1 MKRLKDHV
9 TEKNLLELPMAVL
22 RAIARELNV
31 KCPTEKLKPELV
43 SSIIERRYGIIVIND
58 KKTKGAKPKANL
70 DVSEYIE
77 EVFEKQDD
85 YMPSDTLTFSDSGDE
100 DVLEKFE
107 DYVEVQ
113 GVFEKIQDYGFLR
126 VNNFENSKDDVFVS
140 QQMIAKYKL
149 KEGDKVRCL
158 ARQEKKENKNEAKA
172 LKSVIKINDLA
183 PEKFASRKDFEQL
196 VPYYPTDKFCLETQ
210 DNLDD
215 LSIRCIEIFSPIGKG
230 QRGLIVSPPKTGKTT
245 LIKKLARA
253 IETNH
258 KEVKLFILLI
268 DERPEEV
275 TDIKR
280 YVSSE
285 VYFSTF
291 DEKAEHHIK
300 VSESVLNRAKRFVE
314 AGRDVV
320 ILMDSITRLARA
332 YNQSVES
339 SGKILTGGLDPVAMQ
354 GPKRFFGTARNIENG
369 GSLTI
374 ISTALVDTGSKMDD
388 IIYEELKGTGNME
401 IHLSRELSE
410 RRIFPAIDIK
420 KSGTRREELLIP
432 DIELSKIYTLRKF
445 LSEQEDATDK
455 VLEMMKK
462 TKNTFDFLNKIEAWV
477 NIYKKK

>member
-9 TEKNLLELPMAVL
+9 TQKELLNLPMAVL

-31 KCPTEKLKPELV
+31 KAPTEKLKPELV
-43 SSIIERRYGIIVIND
+43 ASILERRHGIIVIND
-58 KKTKGAKPKANL
+58 KKSKGAKPKANL

-77 EVFEKQDD
+77 EVFEPIDD
-85 YMPSDTLTFSDSGDE
+85 DMPSDTLTLSDSGNDT
-100 DVLEKFE
+100 VLEE
-107 DYVEVQ
+107 YENCIEVQ
-113 GVFEKIQDYGFLR
+113 GTFEKIQDYGFLR

-158 ARQEKKENKNEAKA
+158 ARQEKKDNKNEAKA
-172 LKSVIKINDLA
+172 LKAVIKINDLA

-196 VPYYPTDKFCLETQ
+196 VPYYPTDKFYLET
-210 DNLDD
+210 DINKDD
-215 LSIRCIEIFSPIGKG
+215 LSIRCIEVFCPIGKG

-245 LIKKLARA
+245 LIKKLASA

-258 KEVKLFILLI
+258 KEVKLFLLLI

-280 YVSSE
+280 YVTSE

-300 VSESVLNRAKRFVE
+300 VSENVLNRAKRFVE
-314 AGRDVV
+314 AGKDVV

-410 RRIFPAIDIK
+410 KRIFPAIDIK
-420 KSGTRREELLIP
+420 KSGTRREELLVP
-432 DIELSKIYTLRKF
+432 EIELSKVYALRKF
-445 LSEQEDATDK
+445 LSEQDDATDK

-462 TKNTFDFLNKIEAWV
+462 TKSAFDFLNKVESWIK
-477 NIYKKK
+477 IYNK

>member
-1 MKRLKDHV
+1 MKRLKDHI
-9 TEKNLLELPMAVL
+9 TENDLLKLPMAVL

-31 KCPTEKLKPELV
+31 KAPTEKLKPELV
-43 SSIIERRYGIIVIND
+43 AGIIERRYGIIVIND
-58 KKTKGAKPKANL
+58 KKSKGAKPKANL
-70 DVSEYIE
+70 DVSEFIE
-77 EVFEKQDD
+77 EVFEPVDD
-85 YMPSDTLTFSDSGDE
+85 DMPSDTLSLFDSEKDA
-100 DVLEKFE
+100 VLEEYE
-107 DYVEVQ
+107 DCVEVQ
-113 GVFEKIQDYGFLR
+113 GTFEKIQEYGFLR
-126 VNNFENSKDDVFVS
+126 VSNFENSKDDVFVS
-140 QQMIAKYKL
+140 QQIISKYKL
-149 KEGDKVRCL
+149 REGDKVRCL
-158 ARQEKKENKNEAKA
+158 ARQEKKDNKNEAKA
-172 LKSVIKINDLA
+172 LKTVIKINDLP
-183 PEKFASRKDFEQL
+183 PEKAALRKDFEQL
-196 VPYYPTDKFCLETQ
+196 IPYYPTDKFRLETEF
-210 DNLDD
+210 NKDD
-215 LSIRCIEIFSPIGKG
+215 LSIRCIEVFCPIGKG

-245 LIKKLARA
+245 LIKKLASA

-258 KEVKLFILLI
+258 KEVKLFLLLI

-280 YVSSE
+280 CVTSE

-300 VSESVLNRAKRFVE
+300 VSENVLNRAKRFVE

-374 ISTALVDTGSKMDD
+374 ISTALVETGSKMDD

-410 RRIFPAIDIK
+410 KRIFPAIDIK
-420 KSGTRREELLIP
+420 KSGTRREELLVP
-432 DIELSKIYTLRKF
+432 DIELSKVYALRKF
-445 LSEQEDATDK
+445 LSEQDDATDK

-462 TKNTFDFLNKIEAWV
+462 TKSAFDFLNKVESWIKIF
-477 NIYKKK
+477 NK

>member
-1 MKRLKDHV
+1 MKRLKDHI
-9 TEKNLLELPMAVL
+9 TKNDLLKLPMAVL

-31 KCPTEKLKPELV
+31 KSPTEKLKPELV
-43 SSIIERRYGIIVIND
+43 AGIIERRYGIIVVND
-58 KKTKGAKPKANL
+58 KKSKGAKPKANL

-77 EVFEKQDD
+77 EVFEPIDD
-85 YMPSDTLTFSDSGDE
+85 NMPSDTLTLQDSGKDA
-100 DVLEKFE
+100 VLEEYE
-107 DYVEVQ
+107 DCVEVQ
-113 GVFEKIQDYGFLR
+113 GIFEKIQDYGFLR
-126 VNNFENSKDDVFVS
+126 VNSGENSKEDVFVS
-140 QQMIAKYKL
+140 QQIIAKYKL
-149 KEGDKVRCL
+149 REGDKVRCL
-158 ARQEKKENKNEAKA
+158 ARQEKDNKNEAKA
-172 LKSVIKINDLA
+172 LKAVIKINDLT
-183 PEKFASRKDFEQL
+183 PEKAALRKDFEQL
-196 VPYYPTDKFCLETQ
+196 VPYYPTDKFCLE
-210 DNLDD
+210 NELNKDD
-215 LSIRCIEIFSPIGKG
+215 LSIRCIEVFSPIGKG

-253 IETNH
+253 IELNH
-258 KEVKLFILLI
+258 SEVKLFLLLI

-280 YVSSE
+280 YVTSE
-285 VYFSTF
+285 VCFSTF

-300 VSESVLNRAKRFVE
+300 VAENVLNRAKRFVE
-314 AGRDVV
+314 DGRDVV

-410 RRIFPAIDIK
+410 KRVFPAIDIK
-420 KSGTRREELLIP
+420 KSGTRREDLLVP
-432 DIELSKIYTLRKF
+432 DIELSKVYALRKF
-445 LSEQEDATDK
+445 LAEQDDATDK

-462 TKNTFDFLNKIEAWV
+462 TKNAFDFLSKVESWI
-477 NIYKKK
+477 NIYKK